1 MNKCEGERSSA
12 SRFVAAWGPIL
23 IAAMVLG
30 RCRMKTHKA
39 SLTTAQNCHASFGGN
54 DKP

>member
-1 MNKCEGERSSA
+1 MNKCQGERSSA

-30 RCRMKTHKA
+30 RCMDEDTLRLA
-39 SLTTAQNCHASFGGN
+39 STTAQNCRALVRG
-54 DKP
+54 